1 MTITNNTI
9 RNNGDKKMMKS
20 WRFRT
25 LAALAGTAVL
35 LTASLSAEPANAQL
49 KTWRHGIV
57 EAKSD
62 AGFIMMAA
70 EDGFDQKEGL
80 KVEIVQFKGDAL
92 ALKAMLAG
100 ELDSYEGSPGGPLV
114 AASRGADPKVIGCHW
129 PKLTYGIF
137 SKPDI
142 ASPKDLKGKSFA
154 ISSPGALPDLLARAV
169 LEQNGITP
177 DHVKFA
183 IMGSDADRYRAL
195 SAGVVDVATASTEFA
210 ALNEKTG
217 LKLLVDTNDVVPK
230 YIRFCYYASSKT
242 IRDRPAELTDL
253 LTAEMKA
260 LKYALANRDAVV
272 ALSNKITGAKP
283 DDQRAA
289 YIFDQVKKISAVDP
303 TMAIPLDHLQWMQ
316 ERLVKTGN
324 LTKPVDLSK
333 FADDTFRK
341 KALEAVDK

>member
-1 MTITNNTI
+1 MHTINVIRHMGGEAMTRTFSI
-9 RNNGDKKMMKS
+9 RMV
-20 WRFRT
+20 
-25 LAALAGTAVL
+25 AALAGAATLFAVTL
-35 LTASLSAEPANAQL
+35 PFGVAHAEL

-70 EDGFDQKEGL
+70 ENGFAEKEGL

-114 AASRGADPKVIGCHW
+114 AASRGADLKVIGCHW
-129 PKLTYGIF
+129 PKVTYGIF

-154 ISSPGALPDLLARAV
+154 ISNPGALPDLLARAV
-169 LEQNGITP
+169 LEQNGITA
-177 DHVKFA
+177 DQVKFA

-210 ALNEKTG
+210 ALNAKTG
-217 LKLLVDTNDVVPK
+217 MKLLVHANDVVPK
-230 YIRFCYYASSKT
+230 YIRFCFYASSKT
-242 IRDRPAELTDL
+242 RQNRPAELTSL

-260 LKYALANRDAVV
+260 LKYALANRDAVIS
-272 ALSNKITGAKP
+272 LSNKITGAKP
-283 DDQRAA
+283 DDTRAA
-289 YIFDQVKKISAVDP
+289 YIYDEVKKLSAVDP
-303 TMAIPLDHLQWMQ
+303 TMTIPVDHLQWMQ
-316 ERLVKTGN
+316 ELFMKTGN
-324 LTKPVDLSK
+324 LTKAVDLSQ
-333 FADDTFRK
+333 FVDESFRK
-341 KALEAVDK
+341 KALEAVGK